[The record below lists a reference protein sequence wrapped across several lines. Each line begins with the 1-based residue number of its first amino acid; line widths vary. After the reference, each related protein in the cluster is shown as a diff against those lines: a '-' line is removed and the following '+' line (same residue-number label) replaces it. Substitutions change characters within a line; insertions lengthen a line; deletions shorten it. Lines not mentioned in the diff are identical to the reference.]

1 MPELPKVPFVRIPK
15 PFRIRKPFNTIHLQK
30 QICGKIQA
38 EQKDKIAKRAISK
51 AKKHDDLLTMLD
63 YAQMFGYRILSS
75 LYIVIGIILIIVA
88 LV

>member
-1 MPELPKVPFVRIPK
+1 MELG
-15 PFRIRKPFNTIHLQK
+15 K
-30 QICGKIQA
+30 QIYELRKKANLSQEQLA
-38 EQKDKIAKRAISK
+38 EKVGVSRQTISK